1 MTLGEHLRNA
11 LTQNVGLKLLSF
23 TCALLLYSLV
33 HGAQDAQRSVSVD
46 LVVLLPPE
54 TARRVLVSPIPPS
67 VRVTLRGSH
76 AALDE
81 LHADDVGNVQ
91 LDVRAGQ
98 EKRVVLDKSL
108 VHVPAGVRV
117 EQVDPPSL
125 DLVWDDLVTRDVPV
139 QVTVAGTPALGY
151 VVKGVPVAEPQAV
164 RVKGPK
170 TEVQLLQHA
179 RADAFDVSG
188 LTEGSYKRSL
198 AIDKPSGAL
207 SYDVGSVSVILDI
220 QRELAERSFPKL
232 AVAVVG
238 AAKGHTQ
245 PTDVDV
251 RLLCPPDVVHALRA
265 EQVVPRVEVKSTAA
279 SGSESLP
286 VLVTVDKCEARVTPQ
301 AVIVRW

>member
-151 VVKGVPVAEPQAV
+151 VVKGVPVAEPQSV

-238 AAKGHTQ
+238 APKARTQ

-265 EQVVPRVEVKSTAA
+265 EQVVPRVEVKSVAA